1 MKKMWYMYT
10 GGHYRAIKKK
20 ETLLFATIWMDL
32 EGIML
37 SEISQRKN
45 KYCMITL
52 ICGIIKTRKTSK
64 KQRSDLWLPG

>member
-1 MKKMWYMYT
+1 MKYMYT
-10 GGHYRAIKKK
+10 GDHYRAIKKK

-32 EGIML
+32 GGIML